1 MPGCQRVTGPACE
14 FSSLHDNVY
23 EEVRLRVRA
32 EEGGRASPWREL
44 DPFIPFQR
52 GERQLVSQR
61 ALCHGTGRAPPLRAL
76 RPLRGQQ
83 APSFYADTDILQAR

>member
-1 MPGCQRVTGPACE
+1 MTGPACE

-61 ALCHGTGRAPPLRAL
+61 ALCHGTGRAPPLHSAHCVASRL
-76 RPLRGQQ
+76 RL
-83 APSFYADTDILQAR
+83 FYADTRVILQAR